1 MRVILIKCAWR
12 NWRKYWRKTM
22 RQKLAQRSEKP
33 LCQKLAQRSR
43 EQFYDRREKSFK
55 DFCSFLLQFF
65 GGSTLLRELDTFG
78 MYLQDLLREQA
89 LLAAIV
95 AQTLHTV
102 AYLALLDDVDIRLK
116 SPFQQRVTWDNFVQ
130 DNKDR
135 PLFRRH
141 LHMSYESFIVFLEK
155 IREHINVDNKMGLL
169 QGGKIIPEVHLYATL
184 RYLAGGSY
192 SDVCFFVEFL
202 FHHFIALYGGLYMQL
217 TIPSRS
223 TFLPRPS
230 SVQMWLQSLKLSV
243 TME

>member
-1 MRVILIKCAWR
+1 
-12 NWRKYWRKTM
+12 
-22 RQKLAQRSEKP
+22 
-33 LCQKLAQRSR
+33 
-43 EQFYDRREKSFK
+43 
-55 DFCSFLLQFF
+55 
-65 GGSTLLRELDTFG
+65 LRWLNNV
-78 MYLQDLLREQA
+78 YLQDLLREEQA
-89 LLAAIV
+89 QLAAIV

-116 SPFQQRVTWDNFVQ
+116 SPFQQHVTWDNFVR

-141 LHMSYESFIVFLEK
+141 LRMSYESIIVLLFER

-169 QGGKIIPEVHLYATL
+169 RGGKIIPEVHLYASTL
-184 RYLAGGSY
+184 CYLAGGSY
-192 SDVCFFVEFL
+192 SDICFFVEFL
-202 FHHFIALYGGLYMQL
+202 FHHFIALYGGLYMPL

-223 TFLPRPS
+223 TFLPPLS